1 MAVKITIPVEF
12 KDSAQS
18 YKQVIIQLE
27 NQLKKVK
34 PGSAIYKNIEEQ
46 LKKAK
51 KFSESLDLNLDKSI
65 GSTSDIDRIE
75 KSFSSLQHVIENI
88 NQSFQE
94 LAITDL
100 NIIPENF
107 GENAKQL
114 TTAMQELIDA
124 KKALTEQKEKKV
136 SNLITPEDAEL
147 FDKDQLDLTA
157 E

>member
-12 KDSAQS
+12 RDSAQS
-18 YKQVIIQLE
+18 YKQIILQLE

-51 KFSESLDLNLDKSI
+51 KFSESLDLNLNKSI

-75 KSFSSLQHVIENI
+75 RGFSSLQHIVESV
-88 NQSFQE
+88 NQSFRE

-100 NIIPENF
+100 NIIP
-107 GENAKQL
+107 
-114 TTAMQELIDA
+114 
-124 KKALTEQKEKKV
+124 
-136 SNLITPEDAEL
+136 
-147 FDKDQLDLTA
+147 
-157 E
+157 